1 MVLTGG
7 ASQLPGMRD
16 LAALILD
23 KQVRGGRPVHL
34 EGLAESTG
42 GPAYA
47 GAAGLI
53 SYALQAESAALGRR
67 RPRKRATGGLLDR
80 VSGLIK
86 EYL

>member
-1 MVLTGG
+1 MH
-7 ASQLPGMRD
+7 
-16 LAALILD
+16 LD
-23 KQVRGGRPVHL
+23 
-34 EGLAESTG
+34 GLAESTG

-53 SYALQAESAALGRR
+53 SYALQAESAAISRR
-67 RPRKRATGGLLDR
+67 KPRKKATGGFLDR